1 MQAAT
6 LKSVDDLDF
15 WNFLLVPRNLLSVN
29 YDISLMGLTKTE
41 GFTKNQLDLAALSKA
56 LAHPARIA
64 ILQFLATQKACV
76 CGDIVNELPLSQSTV
91 SQHLRE
97 LKSVGLIK
105 GEVEGPSVCYCI
117 DEKVWHRA
125 KAMLTDLFRNY
136 DPKNCC

>member
-1 MQAAT
+1 
-6 LKSVDDLDF
+6 
-15 WNFLLVPRNLLSVN
+15 
-29 YDISLMGLTKTE
+29 MGLTKTQ
-41 GFTKNQLDLAALSKA
+41 GFTKNQLELAALTKA

-64 ILQFLATQKACV
+64 ILQFLASQKSCI

-117 DEKVWHRA
+117 DESVWQRA
-125 KAMLTDLFRNY
+125 KVLLADLFRKY